1 LAQRKWHSPLV
12 SKPLVSKLLNFLDTN
27 ILLYAIDDADMRKQ
41 RIARELIETCSQ
53 QQSGVL
59 STQVLLEYVA
69 NLTRKYKVS
78 RKTAALMAAAFAEW
92 PVIDGDMSLVM
103 LAMARSAE
111 SNLSI
116 WDAMVVEAALR
127 AGAQTLYSEDMNAG
141 QQYGGLTIV
150 NPFA

>member
-1 LAQRKWHSPLV
+1 M
-12 SKPLVSKLLNFLDTN
+12 SKPLNFLDTN

-41 RIARELIETCSQ
+41 RIALDLIESCAQ

-78 RKTAALMAAAFAEW
+78 RQTAALMAAAFAEW
-92 PVIDGDMSLVM
+92 SVVDGDLTLVM

-111 SNLSI
+111 SSLSI
-116 WDAMVVEAALR
+116 WDAMVLEAALR
-127 AGAQTLYSEDMNAG
+127 AGARTLYSEDMNAG

>member
-1 LAQRKWHSPLV
+1 M
-12 SKPLVSKLLNFLDTN
+12 SKPLNFLDTN
-27 ILLYAIDDADMRKQ
+27 ILLYAIDDADIRKQ
-41 RIARELIETCSQ
+41 RIALDLIESCAQ

-78 RKTAALMAAAFAEW
+78 RQTAALMAAAFAEW
-92 PVIDGDMSLVM
+92 SVVDGDLTLVM

-111 SNLSI
+111 SSLSI
-116 WDAMVVEAALR
+116 WDAMVLEAALR
-127 AGAQTLYSEDMNAG
+127 AGARTLYSEDMNAG

>member
-1 LAQRKWHSPLV
+1 M
-12 SKPLVSKLLNFLDTN
+12 SKPLNFLDTN

-41 RIARELIETCSQ
+41 RIALDLIESCAK
-53 QQSGVL
+53 QQSGVF

-78 RKTAALMAAAFAEW
+78 RQTAALMAAAFAEW
-92 PVIDGDMSLVM
+92 SVVDGDLTLVM

-111 SNLSI
+111 SSLSI
-116 WDAMVVEAALR
+116 WDAMVLEAALR
-127 AGAQTLYSEDMNAG
+127 AGARTLYSEDMNAG

>member
-1 LAQRKWHSPLV
+1 M
-12 SKPLVSKLLNFLDTN
+12 SKPLNFLDTN

-41 RIARELIETCSQ
+41 RIALDLIESCAQ

-78 RKTAALMAAAFAEW
+78 RQTAALMAAAFAEW
-92 PVIDGDMSLVM
+92 SVVDGDLTLVM

-111 SNLSI
+111 SSLSI
-116 WDAMVVEAALR
+116 WDAMVLEAALR
-127 AGAQTLYSEDMNAG
+127 AGTRTLYSEDMNAG

>member
-1 LAQRKWHSPLV
+1 MDQRKWHSPLV
-12 SKPLVSKLLNFLDTN
+12 NKPLNFLDTN

-41 RIARELIETCSQ
+41 RIARELIESCGQ

-59 STQVLLEYVA
+59 SCQVLLEYVA

-92 PVIDGDMSLVM
+92 VVVDGDMSLVI